1 MNILSKDMNDSYNM
15 GEKLDYDEIQTLI
28 HQLPIEYVYFFFII
42 NIGFIS
48 VMFLMMMMYL
58 FYYFIN

>member
-48 VMFLMMMMYL
+48 VMLLIMMCI
-58 FYYFIN
+58 YFI